1 MYNIDIKE
9 WTITKVEQYIKG
21 CKQEPFP
28 SLTDMDVAIECKE
41 SLANEEMLPKEQAK
55 WLESY
60 LQERLTRELNEKTI
74 YGRRME
80 YIKLQD
86 MELYMAYTTAWETYC
101 RPGTY
106 YI

>member
-9 WTITKVEQYIKG
+9 WTISKVASYIEEAS
-21 CKQEPFP
+21 QQPFP
-28 SLTDMDVAIECKE
+28 SMTNLEVAEACE
-41 SLANEEMLPKEQAK
+41 VALASEEMLSKEQAK
-55 WLESY
+55 WLGEY
-60 LQERLTRELNEKTI
+60 LQEQLTKELNEKTI

-80 YIKLQD
+80 FIKIQD
-86 MELYMAYTTAWETYC
+86 MQLYTVYTTAWETYC